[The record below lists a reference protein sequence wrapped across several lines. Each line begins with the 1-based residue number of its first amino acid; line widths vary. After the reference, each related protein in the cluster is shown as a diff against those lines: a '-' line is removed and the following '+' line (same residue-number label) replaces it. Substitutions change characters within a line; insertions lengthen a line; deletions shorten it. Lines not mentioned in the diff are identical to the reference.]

1 MHSSRARI
9 TKRVRQRIDMTVNK
23 GLSSLA
29 NKNPNFSNQGLE
41 NAINELKIG
50 WVIKSSTLDT
60 KITDNTV
67 LTTSQ
72 KNDLKDLINNVPH
85 LNIGRVLGDLIRHT
99 NTILDGTI
107 VFLAN
112 PDTEDTADFLEI
124 LQTVQSIQ
132 TLIPSLYG
140 VTAAEKSR
148 SVNDHLGTLNNIF
161 LETEDSSEPVFTT
174 YKSAITFIN
183 NASLGTETALGTAYD
198 NLTAF
203 LASVVADSTDFQQTL
218 NTFGTAVATAHTNFN
233 NALASEPYLTKRTQ
247 LIDSREA
254 VNVQVNLETAN
265 LSGIRTYVQGITDY
279 QSYVALAEDDDLR
292 RLMTRISQT
301 PEWISYFENYVE
313 NFNALNPIYTVNQD
327 SDKETT
333 IDQVLA
339 SSGLPDV
346 VDYLDLQGVAD
357 KSQRDDRI
365 DNKGYDSLTVQQQI
379 TRSCDQLGLETS
391 GRTIYDQ
398 SERLLKNM
406 NQHDRDTIAKRL
418 DLNEDTN
425 TLS

>member
-1 MHSSRARI
+1 
-9 TKRVRQRIDMTVNK
+9 MTVNK

-29 NKNPNFSNQGLE
+29 NKSPNFSNQGLE
-41 NAINELKIG
+41 NAVNELKIG
-50 WVIKSSTLDT
+50 WVIKSFSLDQA
-60 KITDNTV
+60 INDNTV
-67 LTTSQ
+67 LTDSQ

-85 LNIGRVLGDLIRHT
+85 LNVGRVLNDLIRHT
-99 NTILDGTI
+99 NTIIDGTI

-140 VTAAEKSR
+140 VSAAEKSR
-148 SVNDHLGTLNNIF
+148 SVNDHLGSLNNIF

-174 YKSAITFIN
+174 FKSAITFIS
-183 NASLGTETALGTAYD
+183 NASLGTETALENAYD

-254 VNVQVNLETAN
+254 VNVQVNLETSN
-265 LSGIRTYVQGITDY
+265 LSGIRTFVESVTDY
-279 QSYVALAEDDDLR
+279 QSYIALAEDPDLR

-301 PEWISYFENYVE
+301 PEFVTYFENYVE
-313 NFNALNPIYTVNQD
+313 NFNAMNPVYNVSQD
-327 SDKETT
+327 SDKATV

-346 VDYLDLQGVAD
+346 LDFYDLQAVAD
-357 KSQRDDRI
+357 KSQRDDRV
-365 DNKGYDSLTVQQQI
+365 DTKGYANLTVEQQI
-379 TRSCDQLGLETS
+379 TKSCEQVGLVVS
-391 GRTIYDQ
+391 GRSIYDQ
-398 SERLLKNM
+398 SERLLSNM
-406 NQHDRDTIAKRL
+406 NQHDRDKVAQSL
-418 DLNEDTN
+418 DLNEDNN